1 MSPSPLPDDGNEQP
15 SSEPSSSASFS
26 ALVKYLEKSFPQEGV
41 VSIPQD
47 ITLPFRR
54 AFLPNDSSPLRE
66 LQKALENGRPKNIL
80 RLAPPSFCWIVS
92 IVLQYPYSLVQS
104 KLLYLFVDVIR
115 QHKKETAFAK
125 ILTQVQKASVTPEN
139 VRDRTDLICKKLAGC
154 VLRHLVSEGKDTQLR
169 WRAAQLLSVVLHDS
183 SVARNSIAQL
193 QDCCMLTPFLEAHE
207 SYVLRVLVADIVR
220 GLLYN
225 GMDRAVLKSSPG
237 PLRIVD
243 DIPISE
249 NAEAEWLGRVVDFLS
264 DYDLGRAFAERVRRM
279 EYGEGASNAI
289 HDELVVIASVS
300 NDITFLL
307 PGAPDLLTL
316 FSIPVTSDLSISST
330 TSESDSSSA
339 VKIGYA
345 ENTGFWIK
353 NGKKSATDTITI
365 TLDDDES
372 ADSLVQK
379 VREEQNTAPGDDLAT
394 ATTTEQALT
403 RASQKRS
410 LAFVDLD
417 MFVDTEGDQP
427 SFDQGKR
434 TPASLADTSGVE
446 ISSPLEN
453 LSQRNLQKKASQ
465 AHQSEYTE
473 VSVPSEN
480 KKRTNAHRDTPR
492 NTGSSKDG
500 ARTTNGASKHP
511 ESKPGVRGADSAA
524 DQIAGK
530 SERVKN
536 KERTSQQKPASEL
549 PVHKSRPQKQGA
561 ASAGLTETNEQANVK
576 KSRSRPSE
584 SNSVSSDGQ
593 PTPASLKTAQRVRGV
608 STQDKRNKVAKD
620 TVHTPIM
627 MDPQAE
633 TQADQSPPPAPAKPG
648 LKKRSLKQST
658 AGGEPSQLRAEPESM
673 TSEFDLP
680 YADEESDHPKKKAK
694 TKNSK
699 QPVRTQ
705 GSTET
710 KVKKIT
716 VKPDADS
723 QKARSQKGKG
733 KQKAAQSPV
742 KQRQKTVALTRARRA
757 VKSSTYVNDSDSDA
771 DGGVEDDDKV
781 SKANKKL
788 AKDDD
793 DGRANDSYPVSK
805 EEMEAARKSSE
816 LSFHSHLKKMVPTKE
831 ARENAGSSRQ
841 HPAGTK
847 DTHNA
852 TPQRTIQPVSESP
865 IPPVSENL
873 LRRTS
878 IVGFGPRGPKNQA
891 VSLGSSAKR
900 TTQSQLPADP
910 ITPVAVQKRPP
921 PEQGSIENDTEAQ
934 TSGRRRSRKDIKTRE
949 QENQD
954 ETKEPAAISEVTEVS
969 GPKPSVSDKRQRLA
983 ELNTNVAVLEK
994 DDTSMYDVHD
1004 EPDLGIGIGDG
1015 DDVAMEEVAA
1025 PSKDDNSAIKRGV
1038 DNAHPKFNADAVPE
1052 VADNLAAHEVRP
1064 QSNLVGTA
1072 RAISEESMH
1081 EANVD
1086 ISAQVTVATHDDM
1099 ALDEDQT
1106 RGTALLPA
1114 LEVHNEAKAL
1124 LNNTPDSDADES
1136 RKSSAASSEDVSEQ
1150 ECSDFIASDPASD
1163 DDMDNSAD
1171 LHIPEPQQK
1180 TKSQDVQ
1187 PRPETPLLEDEIP
1200 RERQKHQPVTI
1211 AQAHRKQSIGVAAIL
1226 DAEYPQAEKTI
1237 NTSKMRSILRPGQ
1250 EQGIVHDARIWAA
1263 RPDIE
1268 ESEVRD
1274 GASGSNQKPVTVATT
1289 TSSRAQGC
1297 EPQPKN
1303 DPKAILEPLKS
1314 MCPPPPPRSAP
1325 SKPTPRHDHAP
1336 TSNTTIAPAAPR
1348 TPPRRSN
1355 SGIIPHKS
1363 PPAVQSPRNKA
1374 PYPSLNVPVRIKKT
1388 KPASRK
1394 VSISQVEAFPG
1405 TPMSFS
1411 TRLGAHASLADV
1423 SLDEQGVVSE
1433 PQATSHRPGDGSLT
1447 LVNEDES
1454 VLGHPARIWP
1464 RRVSRRRS
1472 VSTDGMSS
1480 AMSPSDGSR
1489 FAHRADQQILRDVQ
1503 VRDTQHG
1510 LLNAI
1515 TRIAT
1520 DVLLRFSQEEDAV
1533 KTKVDEYFR
1542 GGDQI
1547 VQTLTDSWNE
1557 RLNHEHRNIV
1567 TKLGEEKDYI
1577 TKASKLVTEQ
1587 NIDMWK
1593 SIICDNH
1600 VGGILEKRT
1609 KSLHARIEALRN
1621 KQ

>member
-1 MSPSPLPDDGNEQP
+1 
-15 SSEPSSSASFS
+15 
-26 ALVKYLEKSFPQEGV
+26 
-41 VSIPQD
+41 
-47 ITLPFRR
+47 
-54 AFLPNDSSPLRE
+54 
-66 LQKALENGRPKNIL
+66 
-80 RLAPPSFCWIVS
+80 
-92 IVLQYPYSLVQS
+92 
-104 KLLYLFVDVIR
+104 
-115 QHKKETAFAK
+115 
-125 ILTQVQKASVTPEN
+125 
-139 VRDRTDLICKKLAGC
+139 
-154 VLRHLVSEGKDTQLR
+154 
-169 WRAAQLLSVVLHDS
+169 
-183 SVARNSIAQL
+183 
-193 QDCCMLTPFLEAHE
+193 
-207 SYVLRVLVADIVR
+207 
-220 GLLYN
+220 
-225 GMDRAVLKSSPG
+225 
-237 PLRIVD
+237 
-243 DIPISE
+243 
-249 NAEAEWLGRVVDFLS
+249 
-264 DYDLGRAFAERVRRM
+264 M
-279 EYGEGASNAI
+279 EYGEGASYAI
-289 HDELVVIASVS
+289 HDEPVVIASVS

-330 TSESDSSSA
+330 TSEPDNSNA
-339 VKIGYA
+339 VKIAYA

-353 NGKKSATDTITI
+353 NGKKSATDSITI

-372 ADSLVQK
+372 ANSLVQK
-379 VREEQNTAPGDDLAT
+379 VRVEQSTAPEDDLAT
-394 ATTTEQALT
+394 ATTIERALT

-417 MFVDTEGDQP
+417 MFVDTKGDQP

-434 TPASLADTSGVE
+434 TPTSLADTSGVE

-473 VSVPSEN
+473 VSVLSEK
-480 KKRTNAHRDTPR
+480 KKRINAHRDTPR

-500 ARTTNGASKHP
+500 ARKANGASNHP
-511 ESKPGVRGADSAA
+511 ESKPGARGADSVA
-524 DQIAGK
+524 DQVAGK
-530 SERVKN
+530 SERVKT

-549 PVHKSRPQKQGA
+549 PAHKSRPQRQAA
-561 ASAGLTETNEQANVK
+561 ASAGPTETNEQANVK

-593 PTPASLKTAQRVRGV
+593 PTPASLNTAQRVRGV
-608 STQDKRNKVAKD
+608 STQDKRKKVAND
-620 TVHTPIM
+620 TVHTPTT

-633 TQADQSPPPAPAKPG
+633 TQVDQSPPPAPAKPG

-658 AGGEPSQLRAEPESM
+658 ADGEPSQLRAEPESM

-680 YADEESDHPKKKAK
+680 YAGDESDHPKKKAK

-705 GSTET
+705 GSTEN
-710 KVKKIT
+710 KVKKNT
-716 VKPDADS
+716 LKPDADS
-723 QKARSQKGKG
+723 QKARSQRGKG
-733 KQKAAQSPV
+733 KQKAAQSPI
-742 KQRQKTVALTRARRA
+742 KQGQKTAASTRARRA
-757 VKSSTYVNDSDSDA
+757 VKPSTYVTASDSDA
-771 DGGVEDDDKV
+771 DAGAEDDDKV

-793 DGRANDSYPVSK
+793 VDRAKDSYPVSK
-805 EEMEAARKSSE
+805 EEMEAARQGSE
-816 LSFHSHLKKMVPTKE
+816 LSFHSNLKKMVPTKE
-831 ARENAGSSRQ
+831 AREDAGPSRQ

-847 DTHNA
+847 GTHNA

-865 IPPVSENL
+865 IPPVSESL

-891 VSLGSSAKR
+891 VSLGLSAKR

-921 PEQGSIENDTEAQ
+921 PEQGSTENDTEAQ
-934 TSGRRRSRKDIKTRE
+934 TSGRRSRGNIKMRE
-949 QENQD
+949 QETQD
-954 ETKEPAAISEVTEVS
+954 ETREPEAISEVTEVS
-969 GPKPSVSDKRQRLA
+969 GPKPSVSEKRQRHA
-983 ELNTNVAVLEK
+983 ELNTNAAVLER

-1038 DNAHPKFNADAVPE
+1038 DNAHPKFNADVLPE

-1072 RAISEESMH
+1072 RATNEESMH
-1081 EANVD
+1081 EANVH
-1086 ISAQVTVATHDDM
+1086 ISAQVIVATHDDM

-1114 LEVHNEAKAL
+1114 LGVHNEAKPL

-1171 LHIPEPQQK
+1171 LHNPEPQQK

-1200 RERQKHQPVTI
+1200 RERPKHQPVTI

-1237 NTSKMRSILRPGQ
+1237 NTSKMRSSLHPGQ
-1250 EQGIVHDARIWAA
+1250 EQGTVRDARIWAA
-1263 RPDIE
+1263 PPDIE
-1268 ESEVRD
+1268 ESEIRDGARD
-1274 GASGSNQKPVTVATT
+1274 GASGSNQKPVPTATT
-1289 TSSRAQGC
+1289 TSARAHGY

-1303 DPKAILEPLKS
+1303 DAKVIREPLKS

-1325 SKPTPRHDHAP
+1325 SMPTPRPDHAP
-1336 TSNTTIAPAAPR
+1336 TSKTTIAPAAPR
-1348 TPPRRSN
+1348 TFPRRSN
-1355 SGIIPHKS
+1355 SGIIPHKL
-1363 PPAVQSPRNKA
+1363 PPAIQSPRDKA

-1388 KPASRK
+1388 KPPPRK
-1394 VSISQVEAFPG
+1394 GSISEVEAFPG

-1411 TRLGAHASLADV
+1411 TRLDVHASLADV
-1423 SLDEQGVVSE
+1423 SVDEQAVVSE

-1480 AMSPSDGSR
+1480 AMSPSGGSP
-1489 FAHRADQQILRDVQ
+1489 FVHRAEQQILRDIQ

-1510 LLNAI
+1510 LLDAI
-1515 TRIAT
+1515 TRITTVSLCIGYRGEPLTRIGCAP
-1520 DVLLRFSQEEDAV
+1520 S
-1533 KTKVDEYFR
+1533 FR
-1542 GGDQI
+1542 TRRRCCQNKGG
-1547 VQTLTDSWNE
+1547 
-1557 RLNHEHRNIV
+1557 
-1567 TKLGEEKDYI
+1567 
-1577 TKASKLVTEQ
+1577 
-1587 NIDMWK
+1587 
-1593 SIICDNH
+1593 
-1600 VGGILEKRT
+1600 
-1609 KSLHARIEALRN
+1609 
-1621 KQ
+1621 

>member
-1 MSPSPLPDDGNEQP
+1 
-15 SSEPSSSASFS
+15 
-26 ALVKYLEKSFPQEGV
+26 
-41 VSIPQD
+41 
-47 ITLPFRR
+47 
-54 AFLPNDSSPLRE
+54 
-66 LQKALENGRPKNIL
+66 
-80 RLAPPSFCWIVS
+80 
-92 IVLQYPYSLVQS
+92 
-104 KLLYLFVDVIR
+104 
-115 QHKKETAFAK
+115 
-125 ILTQVQKASVTPEN
+125 
-139 VRDRTDLICKKLAGC
+139 
-154 VLRHLVSEGKDTQLR
+154 
-169 WRAAQLLSVVLHDS
+169 
-183 SVARNSIAQL
+183 
-193 QDCCMLTPFLEAHE
+193 MLTPFLEAHE

-394 ATTTEQALT
+394 ATTTEEALT

-549 PVHKSRPQKQGA
+549 PVHKSRPQKQAA